1 MINLSNLKPRPGSNK
16 RRKVIGRG
24 RGSGHGKTSTKGDK
38 GQKARS
44 GGHPDPRFEG
54 GQMPIIRRLPKRGFK
69 NPFRIAYTVVNLKS
83 LESLIKS
90 GIDGEVT
97 PQLLKEKGIVKTVEN
112 IKVLG
117 DGAISKPLTIHA
129 AKFSK
134 SALKKIEGAG
144 GKAILIQ

>member
-16 RRKVIGRG
+16 RRKVVGRG

-54 GQMPIIRRLPKRGFK
+54 GQMPIIRRIPKRGFK
-69 NPFRIAYTVVNLKS
+69 NPFRVEYTVVNLKT
-83 LESLIKS
+83 LEKF
-90 GIDGEVT
+90 DGEVT
-97 PQLLKEKGIVKTVEN
+97 PQILKEKGIIKTVEN
-112 IKVLG
+112 VKVLG

-134 SALKKIEGAG
+134 SALKKIEDAG
-144 GKAILIQ
+144 GKAITIDN